1 MSPSKQTLAK
11 PIPFAVLVS
20 KATLCSQVPPPL
32 QEGSQHNSDAA
43 EEDSWPPEQRVMPQ
57 SPLAA
62 NVGLE
67 CAAAVNLM
75 SMRMREDKPLRRGGS
90 ADFTAQVGR

>member
-1 MSPSKQTLAK
+1 MPPPANRHCQPYRLVFKASP
-11 PIPFAVLVS
+11 
-20 KATLCSQVPPPL
+20 CSQVPLLL

-75 SMRMREDKPLRRGGS
+75 SMRMREEKPLRRVRS
-90 ADFTAQVGR
+90 ADCTPQVGR